1 MALSKSNT
9 KTMLAA
15 GVVVFLFL
23 ATTLSDNIGEFRS
36 QLGTLTSAPGP
47 GGGNAIVSSN
57 LPSSPVIPAWNGNPQ
72 NTFLILS
79 IAMTAL
85 VVFSIVLYLTSDRR
99 GEDEYVSKKG
109 FPERKLAQILAM
121 AFLILF
127 LVGLIEGLRVIMQS
141 SAKPGSAP
149 NLGPL
154 VGVALYSAII
164 VITAGSLFGLFFLL
178 RPQAKLLRKSQKIAL
193 VVPSQEEKIK
203 ELRAIFER
211 SARSIGQGEDPRSTI
226 IRCYDA
232 IVLLLEKNGLLQR
245 ASLTPREFV
254 EEISSRIGLS
264 PSKYLHEVTLLFE
277 RARYSAEELSLK
289 EASDARF
296 YLEHLSLELLSVRIE
311 ATEGRSK

>member
-1 MALSKSNT
+1 
-9 KTMLAA
+9 MLAA

-36 QLGTLTSAPGP
+36 QLSTFTSAPGP

-99 GEDEYVSKKG
+99 GEDEYISKKG

-164 VITAGSLFGLFFLL
+164 VITAGSSFALFFLA

-296 YLEHLSLELLSVRIE
+296 YLEHLSLELLSVRIQV
-311 ATEGRSK
+311 TEERSK